1 MRKLINRIRDA
12 MELAAVAVLLGI
24 IGILW
29 DDFDE

>member
-1 MRKLINRIRDA
+1 MRKLIVRIRDA
-12 MELAAVAVLLGI
+12 LELAAVALLLGI

>member
-1 MRKLINRIRDA
+1 MRKLLDRIRDA
-12 MELAAVAVLLGI
+12 LELAAVTVLLGI